1 MLIQVTVDLEFVQI
15 INDTKNIEKN
25 CTASYS
31 AIEDFLNKPIE
42 NQDSNKTLTT
52 ANSSSSECL
61 LSKSEFHVEA
71 YNFFRIKSH
80 SQSSLSHSR
89 VNSFGNLNRS
99 NRLAS
104 FLNKEIKKYLSHLN
118 QHNKSADESAV
129 RLVDEYSNESPPPPP
144 PPPPHSRDDVIP
156 FDECEYEK
164 IVSTR
169 STTTAATSNSPK
181 KLTALVSKSL
191 SSLSTMNSASTNMLI
206 SSQTHLML
214 NNSTE
219 SSGSSASGSLLS
231 RASVLSSEN
240 LNLTA
245 VDAPR
250 LQSGQMCNSKK
261 CSETGDLN
269 KMKTSRTESEISSK
283 YSLINCLLRKGYFFA
298 RCD

>member
-1 MLIQVTVDLEFVQI
+1 MQLIIFVFCFLLIQVTVDLDVVKI
-15 INDTKNIEKN
+15 INNTDNIEKN

-42 NQDSNKTLTT
+42 SQDSNKTLTT
-52 ANSSSSECL
+52 VSSSSSECL

-89 VNSFGNLNRS
+89 VNSYGNLNRS

-118 QHNKSADESAV
+118 QHNKSDESSG
-129 RLVDEYSNESPPPPP
+129 RLVDEYSNEP

-156 FDECEYEK
+156 FDDCEYEK

-169 STTTAATSNSPK
+169 SATATNSYSPK
-181 KLTALVSKSL
+181 KIAALVSKSL

-231 RASVLSSEN
+231 RTSVMSSEN

-250 LQSGQMCNSKK
+250 LQASQMINSKK
-261 CSETGDLN
+261 CSEAGDLN

-283 YSLINCLLRKGYFFA
+283 YSLINCLLGKGQLLL
-298 RCD
+298 